1 MTSERPERG
10 GPHGSGEHTPGAA
23 ARPDQRTPHT
33 VAGNAAELR
42 TPPLVESQA
51 APTQIIDGY
60 PARPPTSAY
69 SAACPYPGLRGFDE
83 SSERWFFGRERMVA
97 DLVARVA
104 SGASR
109 VGPLVLVGASG
120 SGKSS
125 LLRAGLL
132 PALAREALPGSRSW
146 PRLVMT
152 PGEHP
157 LEALVQ
163 RVVEATGMPTMARML
178 GDSLRR
184 EPERLSEIVRELLAA
199 GAARGTRAADAKP
212 RSAPDGDETTKQY
225 GRHEP
230 RMMIA
235 VDQFEEVFTLCVD
248 QGEREAFVR
257 ALCATAAGGAVVV
270 IGLRADFYGTC
281 ASFPELVEVLQ
292 VNQVV
297 VGPMA
302 AADIREIVVN
312 PARAAGGDVEPGLV
326 ELVLRDLGAAAGTGI
341 AGSDQGPGHGTSHST
356 GTGTGTSH
364 SLGFGSG
371 FVADPGSL
379 PLLAHALRATWFA
392 RAGEALTVADYLRVG
407 GLTGAIAQTAEA
419 AYTSLDVAAQQ
430 AVRPLLMRM
439 IRLGENGADT
449 RRRMRRAAL
458 LAEVPGPES
467 ATVLDAL
474 VAARL
479 VEADAE
485 GDRDTLQIAHEALP
499 RSWPRLREWMDLDR
513 AGAVALQQLRDAAE
527 VWERGGRDPSYLFTG
542 SRLAAAREWMDDDPN
557 GDPNDRRDGDPNRDQ
572 DRKQDVDATT
582 RRFFDA
588 SVRAEA
594 EQQRAAARR
603 TRRLRQLAAALA
615 VLLLVAASLAGLTF
629 QQSNASGRARDRALS
644 QRIATQAESARR
656 DNPALAAQLS
666 LVALRTADTPEARGA
681 VLWSFNGG
689 GGVPTRYQ
697 AHSKSVGTVAYS
709 RDGRLLATGSD
720 DWTAALWDATDPR
733 RLTPLARI
741 PNERG
746 GGHGRAVKAV
756 AFNRNGT
763 VLATGGTDGLAKLW
777 DITDRARPRL
787 LATLP
792 KADSEVYGLAFD
804 PSSDRLAVGGYGK
817 SAYLY
822 DVSDPAHPAK
832 EGQLFLH
839 LAQVVALEFSPDGA
853 FLVAGDEGGSALLWS
868 ISDPSSPRP
877 LKVLVEDGGPST
889 DGAGPIRAVSFGGDG
904 HTVYT
909 AGDGGYIREFTG
921 PDLTHLAYAGRAG
934 AGNAPMTGLG
944 VDPVSGLVAV
954 GGFRYVGVPI
964 FDVDVDQYSLT
975 FLDEGATVWDVAF
988 SPDGHRLASVS
999 VDGSLRIWE
1008 IPGPA
1013 LIGRDGA
1020 QEDVVLNP
1028 VTGIVAITTDKAVEL
1043 WDVQDPYAPRKL
1055 HVLTDVTKGE
1065 NDPTGSSAFSPD
1077 GNVLAVGTGKNIV
1090 FYDIRDPAKPS
1101 RISDVPG
1108 LPGGTAKVWFSPDGG
1123 TLATGGLNAPPEPAF
1138 QARVETWDV
1147 TDLAHPRRLA
1157 SVVAHRS
1164 SVRDLNFS
1172 PDGRTLLT
1180 AAERSVKLWDVSDP
1194 RRLRLISE
1202 LPEFPAGVWD
1212 VRFSPDGRTLAAGG
1226 ANPFAMLW
1234 DVTDLRAPRQIADLP
1249 GHSTS
1254 VTSVAFSRDGS
1265 QLATGS
1271 NDNTVRVWDVTD
1283 RDSPKLVEKLTRSA
1297 GSEAGVGEIIYTLDG
1312 ERLVGVTFTVPAVVW
1327 DLDVDRVRARICER
1341 AGVGITAEE
1350 WRRFLP
1356 DLPYDPV
1363 CG

>member
-1 MTSERPERG
+1 MTSERSERG
-10 GPHGSGEHTPGAA
+10 GPHGSGEGSPGAA
-23 ARPDQRTPHT
+23 ARPDQRTPRT
-33 VAGNAAELR
+33 AAGNAAEMR

-60 PARPPTSAY
+60 PSKPPAGVPPAGAY
-69 SAACPYPGLRGFDE
+69 STACPYPGLRGFDE
-83 SSERWFFGRERMVA
+83 SSEQWFFGRERMVA
-97 DLVARVA
+97 DLVARV
-104 SGASR
+104 SSEASR

-132 PALAREALPGSRSW
+132 PALARGALPGSRGW

-184 EPERLSEIVRELLAA
+184 EPERLNEIVRELLAA
-199 GAARGTRAADAKP
+199 RATP
-212 RSAPDGDETTKQY
+212 RSAPEDGETTIRRGPRNDATTLY
-225 GRHEP
+225 RPGNPHEPADPREP
-230 RMMIA
+230 RMVIA
-235 VDQFEEVFTLCVD
+235 VDQFEEVFTLCAD
-248 QGEREAFVR
+248 QAEREAFVR
-257 ALCATAAGGAVVV
+257 ALCATAAGSAVVV
-270 IGLRADFYGTC
+270 IGLRADFYGAC

-341 AGSDQGPGHGTSHST
+341 TGSDQGTGHGSGRSPELV
-356 GTGTGTSH
+356 SNL
-364 SLGFGSG
+364 SSG

-419 AYTSLDVAAQQ
+419 AYTSLDGAAQQ

-449 RRRMRRAAL
+449 RRRVRRATL

-479 VEADAE
+479 VEADAD
-485 GDRDTLQIAHEALP
+485 GDQDGLQIAHEALL
-499 RSWPRLREWMDLDR
+499 RSWPRLREWMDMDR

-527 VWERGGRDPSYLFTG
+527 VWERGGRDPSYLFAG
-542 SRLAAAREWMDDDPN
+542 SRLAAARDWMDDDL
-557 GDPNDRRDGDPNRDQ
+557 
-572 DRKQDVDATT
+572 DVDATT
-582 RRFFDA
+582 RQFFDE

-603 TRRLRQLAAALA
+603 ARRLRQLAAALA

-629 QQSNASGRARDRALS
+629 QQSTSSGRARDRALS
-644 QRIATQAESARR
+644 QRIATQAEAARR

-681 VLWSFNGG
+681 VLSSFNGG
-689 GGVPTRYQ
+689 SGVPTRYQ
-697 AHSKSVGTVAYS
+697 AHTKSVGTVAYS

-720 DWTAALWDATDPR
+720 DWTAAVWDATDPR

-741 PNERG
+741 PDERG

-756 AFNRNGT
+756 AFNRDGT
-763 VLATGGTDGLAKLW
+763 VLATGGADGLAKLW

-804 PSSDRLAVGGYGK
+804 PTSDRLAVGGYGK
-817 SAYLY
+817 SAFIY
-822 DVSDPAHPAK
+822 DVSDPARPVK

-853 FLVAGDEGGSALLWS
+853 FLIAGDEGGSALLWS
-868 ISDPSSPRP
+868 VDDPSGPRP
-877 LKVLVEDGGPST
+877 LKVLVEDGGPSA
-889 DGAGPIRAVSFGGDG
+889 DGAGPIRSVTFGGDG

-909 AGDGGYIREFTG
+909 AGNGGYVRKFSG
-921 PDLTHLAYAGRAG
+921 PDLPRLEYDGRAG
-934 AGNAPMTGLG
+934 SGDAPITGLA
-944 VDPVSGLVAV
+944 VDPVSGLVGV

-988 SPDGHRLASVS
+988 SPDGRRLASVS

-1008 IPGPA
+1008 MPGPA
-1013 LIGRDGA
+1013 LIGRDGT
-1020 QEDVVLNP
+1020 QEDAVVNP

-1043 WDVQDPYAPRKL
+1043 WDVGDPYAPRRL
-1055 HVLTDVTKGE
+1055 HVLTDVTVDE
-1065 NDPTGSSAFSPD
+1065 FDPTGSSAFSPD

-1090 FYDIRDPAKPS
+1090 FYDVRDPAKPS

-1108 LPGGTAKVWFSPDGG
+1108 PAGGTAELLFSPDGR
-1123 TLATGGLNAPPEPAF
+1123 TLVLGGLNSPPEPAF

-1147 TDLAHPRRLA
+1147 TDLSRPRRLA
-1157 SVVAHRS
+1157 SLIAHRS
-1164 SVRDLNFS
+1164 SVRDLSFS
-1172 PDGRTLLT
+1172 PDGRILVS
-1180 AAERSVKLWDVSDP
+1180 AAERSVKLWDVTDP
-1194 RRLRLISE
+1194 RRLRLVSE
-1202 LPEFPAGVWD
+1202 LPEFPGGVWE

-1226 ANPFAMLW
+1226 ANPFATLW
-1234 DVTDLRAPRQIADLP
+1234 DVTRLDAPRQIADLP

-1254 VTSVAFSRDGS
+1254 VTSVAFSPDGT

-1271 NDNTVRVWDVTD
+1271 NDNTVQVWDVTE
-1283 RDSPKLVEKLTRSA
+1283 RDSPTLIEKLARSA
-1297 GSEAGVGEIIYTLDG
+1297 GSEAGIGEILYTLDG
-1312 ERLVGVTFTVPAVVW
+1312 KKLVGVIFTVPAVVW

-1341 AGVGITAEE
+1341 AGVGITAAE